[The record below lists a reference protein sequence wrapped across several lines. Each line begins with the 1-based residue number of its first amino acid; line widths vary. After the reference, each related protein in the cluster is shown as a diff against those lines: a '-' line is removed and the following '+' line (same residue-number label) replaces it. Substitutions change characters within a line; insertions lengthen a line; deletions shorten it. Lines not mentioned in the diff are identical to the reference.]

1 MEKILTA
8 ELVLEMP
15 FSYQLFLTSNGYV
28 LSVPYG
34 SSAIAEMNIG
44 ISDEDAQSGISDQER
59 LELLANGIRQNPQAF
74 AEFQVALER

>member
-1 MEKILTA
+1 MTA

-74 AEFQVALER
+74 TEFQVKLER

>member
-74 AEFQVALER
+74 TEFQVKLER

>member
-1 MEKILTA
+1 MTV
-8 ELVLEMP
+8 ELVLEKP

-28 LSVPYG
+28 FSVPYD

-74 AEFQVALER
+74 TEFQVKLER

>member
-1 MEKILTA
+1 LEKILTV
-8 ELVLEMP
+8 ELVLEKP

-28 LSVPYG
+28 LSVLYG

-44 ISDEDAQSGISDQER
+44 ISDEDAQAGISDHER
-59 LELLANGIRQNPQAF
+59 LELLATGIRQNPEAF

>member
-34 SSAIAEMNIG
+34 SSAIAELNIG

-74 AEFQVALER
+74 TEFQVKLER